1 MNPPRRRRRVALF
14 VAQFVVF
21 PQLLQL
27 AQIEQYAHI
36 YNRAMNSLPVL
47 TGRSTTLR
55 LAACALAAT
64 FLLGACGGGGGGGGG
79 GSSGSGT
86 IGTIGTTRTPDPIPT
101 DYQNYANLCAKPR
114 SGVDA
119 ITGLAF
125 PDRQG
130 TLLDE
135 MKFLR
140 GWTDS
145 TYLWNNEVPTN
156 IYMADFTNTLDYF
169 DRLKTPAITASGKP
183 KDQFHFTYTTAE
195 WNALNTAGQETGYGV
210 TWAAS
215 ASKPPRTW
223 IVAVVEPNSPAA
235 RAGLQRGDMLAF
247 VDGVDFVTTNTDAGI
262 DTINAGLYPERDGE
276 SHRFGIKR
284 GSTALDVTMNAAV
297 VSSDSVKNAKVI
309 DTPTGKVAY
318 LTFNDFNAVAEKQLI
333 DAFTMFQSQGVN
345 DLVIDMRY
353 NGGGLLGIAS
363 ELGYMIAGPSSAT
376 KTFERLI
383 YNSKTPPD
391 APFLFASKAYGY
403 TAPNPAINGQ
413 ALPYLGLK
421 HVTVLTTADTCSASE
436 SVING
441 LRGID
446 VQVDIIGGGT
456 CGKPYGFTPVD
467 NCGTTYFSIQFQGVN
482 AKGFG
487 DYADGFTPTCT
498 VADDFAHAPGDTSEG
513 LLAAALAYR
522 TSNACPTSRA
532 SAVPLKLVRPAAKE
546 VKVLSRM
553 R

>member
-1 MNPPRRRRRVALF
+1 
-14 VAQFVVF
+14 
-21 PQLLQL
+21 
-27 AQIEQYAHI
+27 
-36 YNRAMNSLPVL
+36 MNSLPVL

-55 LAACALAAT
+55 LAACTIAAA
-64 FLLGACGGGGGGGGG
+64 FLLSACGGG
-79 GSSGSGT
+79 GSSGGGATTSNNTPGT
-86 IGTIGTTRTPDPIPT
+86 ARSPDPIPT
-101 DYQNYANLCAKPR
+101 DYQSYANLCAKPR

-130 TLLDE
+130 TLKDE
-135 MKFLR
+135 MTFLR
-140 GWTDS
+140 GWTDR
-145 TYLWNNEVPTN
+145 TYLWYNEIPANV
-156 IYMADFTNTLDYF
+156 YMADFNNTLDYF

-195 WNALNTAGQETGYGV
+195 WNALSTAGQETGYGV
-210 TWAAS
+210 TWAAN
-215 ASKPPRTW
+215 ASQAPRTW

-247 VDGVDFVTTNTDAGI
+247 VDGVDFVNTTSDAGI
-262 DTINAGLYPERDGE
+262 DTVNAGLYPERSGE
-276 SHRFGIKR
+276 AHRFGIKR
-284 GSTALDVTMNAAV
+284 GSTAFDVTMNAAV

-309 DTPTGKVAY
+309 DTPTGKVGY

-333 DAFTMFQSQGVN
+333 DAFAMFQGQHVN

-363 ELGYMIAGPSSAT
+363 ELGYMIAGPSSANQ
-376 KTFERLI
+376 TFERLI
-383 YNSKTPPD
+383 YNNKTPPD
-391 APFLFASKAYGY
+391 APFTFATRAYGY
-403 TAPNPAINGQ
+403 DAPNPAINGQ

-467 NCGTTYFSIQFQGVN
+467 NCGTTYFSIQFEGVN

-487 DYADGFTPTCT
+487 DYADGFAPTCT
-498 VADDFAHAPGDTSEG
+498 VADDFAHAQGDTAEG

-522 TSNACPTSRA
+522 TGNACPTSRA
-532 SAVPLKLVRPAAKE
+532 SAVPLKLVRPAAKA
-546 VKVLSRM
+546 VKVLGQM